1 LKISERRE
9 CLRYDSVVPSNSNG
23 PRRSGLLR
31 AFVEIGFIV
40 FLFYSNLL
48 MSEFTRSNSKTF
60 SAALYDIITPANL
73 AIGLTAALIGYLVVE
88 FLRRKF

>member
-1 LKISERRE
+1 MPR
-9 CLRYDSVVPSNSNG
+9 LRWDVRPNPDR
-23 PRRSGLLR
+23 PRHSRLVR
-31 AFVEIGFIV
+31 ALVEIGFIV

-48 MSEFTRSNSKTF
+48 MSEFTRSNNKTF